1 MVVVLYNVQNILK
14 KDSCDKAT
22 MRIFKLEVSTTTNLA
37 VKHTCIDCASPVIK
51 AHFAVGKSDI
61 HISASH
67 NLHSYVHSTDGSLLQ
82 ATSGSEKV
90 TKASP
95 LTWIAC

>member
-1 MVVVLYNVQNILK
+1 MK
-14 KDSCDKAT
+14 KDSCGESDKAT
-22 MRIFKLEVSTTTNLA
+22 MRIFKLEISTTTNLA
-37 VKHTCIDCASPVIK
+37 VNHTCVDCASPYSFPVIK

-67 NLHSYVHSTDGSLLQ
+67 NLHSYVHSTDGSRR

-95 LTWIAC
+95 LTWTAC

>member
-1 MVVVLYNVQNILK
+1 MVLYNVQNDVK
-14 KDSCDKAT
+14 KDSCGESDKAT
-22 MRIFKLEVSTTTNLA
+22 MRIFKQEISTTTNLA
-37 VKHTCIDCASPVIK
+37 VNHTCVDCASPYSFPVIK

-67 NLHSYVHSTDGSLLQ
+67 NLHSYGSLR